1 MGSRTAEIST
11 PEGGRGPGLT
21 QTVRAAEWWEFK
33 LSPILATA
41 YATAF
46 LLNLSITSLWPALL
60 LALAALV
67 PGAAYVSVINDLTD
81 IEDDLAC
88 GKPNRLVGR
97 ARAFVASV
105 LACCVAPGVVV
116 AFCWRGDPLLL
127 SLYLAAWI
135 AFTLYSLP
143 PARLKAR
150 GMAGLLADAC
160 GAHLFPTLVV
170 TVLVFRWGGL
180 ALDRVWLASVAVWSL
195 CLGLRG
201 NLWHQLSDLPND
213 QKSGLRTFARRHKIT
228 RLRGLGNFVIFPAE
242 AAAFAVMLWRAGS
255 LAAVALLCLYAL
267 LELLRGRLW
276 RVKPC
281 VVVPG
286 EGRRH
291 IVMHEYYEV
300 LFPAAFVLASSL
312 RHPLDALVLAV
323 HLLLFPRRARRLL
336 RDVTELFAAP
346 AADAWRRGEYGRWR
360 LKMRAAAYAGRAG
373 AMARDPRL
381 AVGAL
386 RRRLPAK

>member
-1 MGSRTAEIST
+1 MGSHTADIPT
-11 PEGGRGPGLT
+11 TARGRGAELT
-21 QTVRAAEWWEFK
+21 RTVRAGEWWEFK

-46 LLNLSITSLWPALL
+46 LLNLSIASLWPALL
-60 LALAALV
+60 LSLAALV
-67 PGAAYVSVINDLTD
+67 PGAAYVSVLNDLTD

-97 ARAFVASV
+97 SRAFVAAA
-105 LACCVAPGVVV
+105 LACCVAPGIAV
-116 AFCWRGDPLLL
+116 AFYWRADPLLL
-127 SLYLAAWI
+127 SLYLAAWA

-170 TVLVFRWGGL
+170 AVLVFRWGG
-180 ALDRVWLASVAVWSL
+180 APLDRVWLASVAAWSL

-201 NLWHQLSDLPND
+201 NLWHQLSDLSND
-213 QKSGLRTFARRHKIT
+213 EKSGLRTFARRHKIT

-242 AAAFAVMLWRAGS
+242 AAAFVVMLWRAGS
-255 LAAVALLCLYAL
+255 GAAAALLCLYAL
-267 LELLRGRLW
+267 LELLRNRLW
-276 RVKPC
+276 GVKPC

-286 EGRRH
+286 AGYRH
-291 IVMHEYYEV
+291 ILMHEYYEV

-312 RHPLDALVLAV
+312 RHPLDALVWGG

-336 RDVTELFAAP
+336 GDLR
-346 AADAWRRGEYGRWR
+346 DAWRRGEYRRWR
-360 LKMRAAAYAGRAG
+360 LKMRAAAYASRAA
-373 AMARDPRL
+373 AMSRDPRL

-386 RRRLPAK
+386 RKRLPLRGRR